1 MRYDFTTPTGLTLT
15 RQRRTLAYDTA
26 LDGFAEKLDR
36 TRGGLFSSG
45 VDYPGRYSRWEFGFA
60 DPPVEIIGGGN
71 KLELKALNE
80 RGIVLIDL
88 LDPIF
93 EDMPEARIVARDPG
107 YRRIE
112 TIAAAGPFPEEKR
125 SQQPSL
131 FSPLRRLVAEFKGIA
146 DGFIGLYGAF
156 GYDLLFQFEPIKL
169 SQNRPAE
176 TRDLHL
182 FIPDRMLIV
191 DRRKETAFRY
201 DYDFAR
207 ARVSTEGKSRTCMA
221 PVPRRRY
228 AEPKAKPEITSDLT
242 AEQYAGMVDVARER
256 MRVGDIF
263 EVVLSRR
270 FEAQYQG
277 APSALFAKLKKV
289 NPSPFEF
296 YLQLGPDRLVGTSPE
311 MYVRVEGDRVE
322 SCPISGT
329 ARRGRNAMEDAER
342 LKALINSEKD
352 EVELTMCTDVD
363 RNDKSRI
370 CVPGTVKLLGRRQI
384 EAYQGL
390 FHTVDHVEGRL
401 RPDVT
406 GLDAFISHMWA
417 VTLTGAPKKW
427 AVEIVEAMET
437 SPRGWYGGAVGAL
450 QFNGDVNTGIT
461 IRTVHLVEDEK
472 KKQIVRYRVGATMV
486 WDSVGME
493 ENEET
498 FVKASAL
505 FRVLAPPAAGAGE
518 TTKKLPGQGKRIVLI
533 DNEDSFVHTLADYF
547 RQTGADVST
556 YRHGLTPDAIVA
568 LKPDLV
574 VHSPGPGTPA
584 QFGVPSL
591 VRALAERGLAQ
602 FGVCLG
608 LQGTVEAFGGAL
620 DVLPEPR
627 HGKRWDIEHDGT
639 GLFAGL
645 PSPCAVGA
653 YHSLH
658 ARASSFPHGELDIV
672 ARTQAGLVMA
682 VRHKR
687 LPIAAVQF
695 HPESILSMGRTE
707 AGEIGHLL
715 IANVIAELIAKR
727 QAKAA

>member
-1 MRYDFTTPTGLTLT
+1 MRYEFASRTGLALT
-15 RQRRTLAYDTA
+15 RTKRPLDYATA
-26 LDGFAEKLDR
+26 LDGFAERLDR
-36 TRGGLFSSG
+36 ARGGLFSSG
-45 VDYPGRYSRWEFGFA
+45 VDYPGRYSRWEFGFV
-60 DPPVEIIGGGN
+60 DPPVEIVGRDRT
-71 KLELKALNE
+71 LTLRALNP
-80 RGIVLIDL
+80 RGEVLLGL
-88 LDPIF
+88 LDPVLAEF
-93 EDMPEARIVARDPG
+93 APVAASARE
-107 YRRIE
+107 RRIE
-112 TIAAAGPFPEEKR
+112 IVPAAGPFPEEKR

-131 FSPLRRLVAEFKGIA
+131 FAPLRRIVAEFAGLA
-146 DGFIGLYGAF
+146 DPFLGLYGAF
-156 GYDLLFQFEPIKL
+156 GYDLLFQFEPIALKHA
-169 SQNRPAE
+169 RPADA
-176 TRDLHL
+176 RDLHL
-182 FIPDRMLIV
+182 FLPDRMYIL

-207 ARVSTEGKSRTCMA
+207 GAATTAGASRATFEPVARRK
-221 PVPRRRY
+221 Y
-228 AEPKAKPEITSDLT
+228 AEPAAKPEIATDVT
-242 AEQYAGMVDVARER
+242 AGEYAAMVDAARER

-270 FEAQYQG
+270 FETAYQG

-296 YLQLGPDRLVGTSPE
+296 FLQLGPDRLVGTSPE
-311 MYVRVEGDRVE
+311 MFVRVEGDRVE

-342 LKALINSEKD
+342 LKALIDSEKD

-370 CVPGTVKLLGRRQI
+370 CVPGSVKLLGRRQI
-384 EAYQGL
+384 ETYAGL

-427 AVEIVEAMET
+427 AVEIIEAMET
-437 SPRGWYGGAVGAL
+437 APRGWYGGAVGAL
-450 QFNGDVNTGIT
+450 LLNGDVNTGIT
-461 IRTVHLVEDEK
+461 IRTVHLEDDARK
-472 KKQIVRYRVGATMV
+472 RQCLRYRVGATLI

-498 FVKASAL
+498 YLKANAL
-505 FRVLAPPAAGAGE
+505 FRVLAPPAPPPRANAADAVGAGL
-518 TTKKLPGQGKRIVLI
+518 KIVVI

-547 RQTGADVST
+547 RQTGADVAT
-556 YRHGLTPDAIVA
+556 YRHGLGVEAILA

-574 VHSPGPGTPA
+574 VHSPGPGTPT
-584 QFGVPSL
+584 QFGVPAL
-591 VRALAERGLAQ
+591 VRALAGSGVAQ

-627 HGKRWDIEHDGT
+627 HGKRWNVVHDGT
-639 GLFAGL
+639 GLFEGL

-658 ARASSFPHGELDIV
+658 ARESAFPHGELDV
-672 ARTQAGLVMA
+672 LARTQAGIVMA

-695 HPESILSMGRTE
+695 HPESILSMGWGTT
-707 AGEIGHLL
+707 GEIGRTLVD
-715 IANVIAELIAKR
+715 NVLVNLVHGR
-727 QAKAA
+727 AARAA